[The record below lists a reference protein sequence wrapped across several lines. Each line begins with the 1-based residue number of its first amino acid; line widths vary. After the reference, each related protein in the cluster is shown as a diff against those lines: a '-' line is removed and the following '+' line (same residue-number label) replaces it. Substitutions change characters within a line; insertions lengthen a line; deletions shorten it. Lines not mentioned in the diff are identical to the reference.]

1 MTEPVVVDAECCEF
15 CANTAPDFT
24 FKDGVLCHKNNEYR
38 YDVDTCQ
45 LFERKNK
52 E

>member
-24 FKDGVLCHKNNEYR
+24 FKDGVLCHKNNLYQYYTE
-38 YDVDTCQ
+38 VCQ
-45 LFERKNK
+45 LFERKSK
-52 E
+52 